1 MALYLES
8 KFENIFRVE
17 IREHMI
23 NVTVGAEHGVEHGR
37 RHAAS
42 DVRAVGAR
50 FALRSDNESHADL
63 MLTGS
68 EK

>member
-1 MALYLES
+1 
-8 KFENIFRVE
+8 
-17 IREHMI
+17 MI